1 MQRVPRLRMSAV
13 DKVVIWEQWT
23 QGASLSEIGRTL
35 GRVPAAVFHVV
46 RARRDRAAR
55 SLALGPGADRGRS

>member
-46 RARRDRAAR
+46 RARRDRAGSTAV
-55 SLALGPGADRGRS
+55 